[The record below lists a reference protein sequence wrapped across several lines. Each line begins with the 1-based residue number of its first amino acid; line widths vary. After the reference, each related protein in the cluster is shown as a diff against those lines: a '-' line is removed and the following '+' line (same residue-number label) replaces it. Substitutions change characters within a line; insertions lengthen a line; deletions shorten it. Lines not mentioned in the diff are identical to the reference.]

1 MTHIPPPAVELG
13 ILDAELRQL
22 DARRAQ
28 LLHRRAW
35 LLTVLQPVRPAPV
48 LSPPPAAP
56 PRRETTAPSV
66 QNVLLLLGATLL
78 TLAAIAFTLVSWGS
92 MGIAGRALV
101 LGAVTLATLGAPVA
115 LLRRGLR
122 STAESLAGL
131 GLALTVLDAYAL
143 HEVAFPTGD
152 GVTFTAAAA
161 TVLTAA
167 WTAYGIALTAL
178 PTPPNTR
185 TEQTEQAGATHP
197 TDPHTNPADATA
209 HPNPTGPRPAPAGL
223 AAHPNPT
230 NTRTDQAGITHPT
243 NPHTNPADAAAHP
256 NPTGPRPDPAGLAA
270 LPSPP
275 NTRVDRPSP
284 TLLLPL
290 PAALA
295 ITQLPLLLWAIAAGG
310 GPHTITVAI
319 LLTAVID
326 MVLALRVSP
335 KAVRL
340 VAVGGA
346 FGMGGWGVLAAGVIS
361 LDATGPGAAARA
373 AALFTLAATGAFG
386 AAWLAT
392 GRGLRT
398 GTATAGGLFLVAAL
412 GGMARATLPADWTV
426 PGYLACGVALL
437 ALVRGRL
444 PEPVRHG
451 LGWASG
457 VVQAGAV
464 LWTLPVVGVTLL
476 GPAAWVTRVWSG
488 APDNARDAAAMDAFW
503 PAHSAATP
511 LTLAAVAAV
520 LAMTIRNT
528 EWRPRALTATL
539 TLTWATALTIPTAL
553 QLPYTIGLL
562 TQGLTIIA
570 LLALTHRTA
579 TIIALGTSLS
589 LTALSLATEPATLA
603 VLASLTAV
611 FAVAARR
618 GRLAPASAAAS
629 LGYATAL
636 ACAAGA
642 ALNWQPQHIALLVL
656 AVPVTAALLA
666 PRINDPSTTLAV
678 EITGA
683 AAGLVAIGLST
694 LELPMFA
701 LVLALCGVIAAGTA
715 LRPERRNVGYVAAA
729 LFVLATWVRLSAWDV
744 GSPEAYTL
752 PVTVPALLVGALRRR
767 RDPGVSSWTAYGPG
781 LAATLA
787 PSLLAA
793 WSDAHWTR
801 PLLLGMAALLVTLIG
816 ARHRLQAP
824 LALGG
829 TTLVLDALHEL
840 APYLAQVVGALPRW
854 APPALAGLLL
864 LVLGAT
870 YEQRIRDAR
879 RVRDV
884 LGRMN

>member
-1 MTHIPPPAVELG
+1 MSYDVTATTLRVMTHIPPPAVELG

-48 LSPPPAAP
+48 LSPPPATP
-56 PRRETTAPSV
+56 PRREATAPSV
-66 QNVLLLLGATLL
+66 QNVLLLLGAILL

-101 LGAVTLATLGAPVA
+101 LGAVTLATLGAPVV

-143 HEVAFPTGD
+143 HEVAFPDGD
-152 GVTFTAAAA
+152 GVTFAAAAA
-161 TVLTAA
+161 TVLTAL
-167 WTAYGIALTAL
+167 WTAYGI
-178 PTPPNTR
+178 
-185 TEQTEQAGATHP
+185 
-197 TDPHTNPADATA
+197 
-209 HPNPTGPRPAPAGL
+209 
-223 AAHPNPT
+223 
-230 NTRTDQAGITHPT
+230 
-243 NPHTNPADAAAHP
+243 
-256 NPTGPRPDPAGLAA
+256 GLAA
-270 LPSPP
+270 LPDPTDARPGPSTAPP
-275 NTRVDRPSP
+275 
-284 TLLLPL
+284 LLLPL

-295 ITQLPLLLWAIAAGG
+295 VAQLPLLLWAIAVGG
-310 GPHTITVAI
+310 GPHTITAAL

-340 VAVGGA
+340 VAAGGA

-373 AALFTLAATGAFG
+373 AALFILAAAGAFG
-386 AAWLAT
+386 AARLAT

-398 GTATAGGLFLVAAL
+398 CTAAAGGLFLVAAL

-457 VVQAGAV
+457 AVQASAV

-476 GPAAWVTRVWSG
+476 GPAAWLSHAWSG
-488 APDNARDAAAMDAFW
+488 APGDARDAAAMDAFW
-503 PAHSAATP
+503 PSHATTTP
-511 LTLAAVAAV
+511 LVLAAVAAV
-520 LAMTIRNT
+520 LARAVRNA
-528 EWRPRALTATL
+528 EWKPQARIAALTLA
-539 TLTWATALTIPTAL
+539 WATAITVPTTL
-553 QLPYTIGLL
+553 QLPYSVSLL
-562 TQGLTIIA
+562 TQGLAIIVLLALAHRAATLLA
-570 LLALTHRTA
+570 LLA
-579 TIIALGTSLS
+579 SLS
-589 LTALSLATEPATLA
+589 LAALSLATEPATLA
-603 VLASLTAV
+603 VLASLTAA

-618 GRLAPASAAAS
+618 DRLAPASAAAS

-636 ACAAGA
+636 ACAVGA
-642 ALNWQPQHIALLVL
+642 ALDWQPEHIALLVL

-666 PRINDPSTTLAV
+666 ARLTEPTTTTAV
-678 EITGA
+678 EITGTVA
-683 AAGLVAIGLST
+683 ALVAIGLST

-752 PVTVPALLVGALRRR
+752 AVTVPALLVGALRRR
-767 RDPGVSSWTAYGPG
+767 REPNTSSWTAYGPG

-793 WSDAHWTR
+793 WADAHWTR
-801 PLLLGMAALLVTLIG
+801 PLLLGTAALLVTLIG

-824 LALGG
+824 LVLGG
-829 TTLVLDALHEL
+829 ATLVLDTLHEL
-840 APYLAQVVGALPRW
+840 APYIAQAVGALPRW
-854 APPALAGLLL
+854 APPALAGALLL
-864 LVLGAT
+864 ALGAT

-879 RVRDV
+879 RVREV

>member
-1 MTHIPPPAVELG
+1 MSYDVTGATLRVMTHIPPPAVELG

-22 DARRAQ
+22 DTRRAQ

-35 LLTVLQPVRPAPV
+35 LLTVLQQDRPAPV
-48 LSPPPAAP
+48 LSPPPTAP
-56 PRRETTAPSV
+56 PRREATAPSV

-152 GVTFTAAAA
+152 GVTFAAAAA
-161 TVLTAA
+161 TALTAV
-167 WTAYGIALTAL
+167 WTAYGIGLTAL
-178 PTPPNTR
+178 PSPPNSR
-185 TEQTEQAGATHP
+185 TEQTKQAGVTHP
-197 TDPHTNPADATA
+197 ADV
-209 HPNPTGPRPAPAGL
+209 
-223 AAHPNPT
+223 
-230 NTRTDQAGITHPT
+230 
-243 NPHTNPADAAAHP
+243 AAHP

-270 LPSPP
+270 PPSPP
-275 NTRVDRPSP
+275 NTRADRPSP

-295 ITQLPLLLWAIAAGG
+295 IAQLPLLLWAIAAGG

-340 VAVGGA
+340 VAAGGA
-346 FGMGGWGVLAAGVIS
+346 YAMGGWGVLAAGQLS
-361 LDATGPGAAARA
+361 LDAAGPGAAARA
-373 AALFTLAATGAFG
+373 AALFALAAAGAFG
-386 AAWLAT
+386 AAWLASDA
-392 GRGLRT
+392 GLRT
-398 GTATAGGLFLVAAL
+398 RTAAAGGLFVVVAL
-412 GGMARATLPADWTV
+412 GGMVRATVPADWTV
-426 PGYLACGVALL
+426 PGYLACGIALL

-457 VVQAGAV
+457 AVQAGAV
-464 LWTLPVVGVTLL
+464 LWALPLVGVTLL
-476 GPAAWVTRVWSG
+476 GPGAWLSRVWSG
-488 APDNARDAAAMDAFW
+488 APDNARDAAATGAFW
-503 PAHSAATP
+503 PAHPAATP
-511 LTLAAVAAV
+511 LVLAAVAAV
-520 LAMTIRNT
+520 LAMTMSNP
-528 EWRPRALTATL
+528 EWRPRARTAAL

-562 TQGLTIIA
+562 TQDLTIIA

-579 TIIALGTSLS
+579 TVLALVTSLS
-589 LTALSLATEPATLA
+589 LAALSLATEPATLS

-611 FAVAARR
+611 FAVAAWR

-629 LGYATAL
+629 LGYATVL
-636 ACAAGA
+636 ACATGA
-642 ALNWQPQHIALLVL
+642 ALNWQPQHIALLAL

-666 PRINDPSTTLAV
+666 PRISDPSTTLAV

-683 AAGLVAIGLST
+683 VAALVAIGLST

-715 LRPERRNVGYVAAA
+715 VRPDRRNVGYAAA
-729 LFVLATWVRLSAWDV
+729 VLFVLATWVRLSAWDV

-801 PLLLGMAALLVTLIG
+801 PLLLGTAALLVTLIG

-824 LALGG
+824 LTLGG
-829 TTLVLDALHEL
+829 ATLVLDALHEL

-864 LVLGAT
+864 LALGAT